1 MMIQRIRL
9 QSGRRDRRG
18 VIAPLVAVSLLAV
31 MGCVAL
37 VLDRLWLEAA
47 MVELRTCAEA
57 AALAAAGELAN
68 DDALRSDADP
78 VSDRKRN
85 LSRARRI
92 ARRIAA
98 RNRVAGEAVILNTDP
113 KGDVR
118 FGRLILR
125 SETGRTQFLET
136 NLEPT
141 SVLVTALRTR
151 SRGNPVA
158 LFIRGLTGQLVGN
171 VAAYAEATI
180 DNRVVG
186 IRPFDGCPAPV
197 LPLAILQRDSSGQ
210 RTTTW
215 NMQIDRRAGQ
225 DRFTYDRQSGE
236 VLPRPDGIPEIVL
249 SSISSDQTADEA
261 NVQLIELGTNIETDR
276 LLRQIQRGWTVE
288 DLETTQGELRFDGRP
303 IDLHCTA
310 VIPTAVQSQLA
321 TTTGQNRICL
331 LYTQHEATG
340 RLGSG
345 RIRCTGMVAG
355 RVMAVS
361 TQAGGACRIVFQPGV
376 LTTRTAILAD
386 RRSRTS
392 GDRRALANPYI
403 YKLHLTQ

>member
-1 MMIQRIRL
+1 MMIQCIRL

-18 VIAPLVAVSLLAV
+18 VIAALVAVSLVAV

-68 DDALRSDADP
+68 DDALRSDPDP
-78 VSDRKRN
+78 DPDQN
-85 LSRARRI
+85 LLRARRV

-98 RNRVAGEAVILNTDP
+98 RNRVAGETVTLNTDP
-113 KGDVR
+113 NGDVR
-118 FGRLILR
+118 FGRLVLR

-136 NLEPT
+136 NREPT

-158 LFIRGLTGQLVGN
+158 LFIRGLTGQLAGN
-171 VAAYAEATI
+171 VAAQAEATI

-197 LPLAILQRDSSGQ
+197 LPLAILQRDPSGR

-215 NMQIDRRAGQ
+215 SMQIERRAGQ
-225 DRFTYDRQSGE
+225 DRFSYDRRSDQ

-249 SSISSDQTADEA
+249 SSMSSDQTADET
-261 NVQLIELGTNIETDR
+261 NVQLIELGTNIESDR
-276 LLRQIQRGWTVE
+276 LLRQIERGWTAD

-321 TTTGQNRICL
+321 ATTGQKRICL
-331 LYTQHEATG
+331 LYTQHQATG

-361 TQAGGACRIVFQPGV
+361 ARAGGACRIVFQPGV

-386 RRSRTS
+386 RQPTTS
-392 GDRRALANPYI
+392 GDRRTLANPYI